1 MTGSAAT
8 LSHVSVMPGE
18 VIAALALL
26 PVTVPGADDDAQCAP
41 LLAQA
46 TQPVKAGRAG
56 KPESSQTSNQLAEH
70 PTR

>member
-1 MTGSAAT
+1 MTTPT
-8 LSHVSVMPGE
+8 LR
-18 VIAALALL
+18 LAVF
-26 PVTVPGADDDAQCAP
+26 PADTAP

-56 KPESSQTSNQLAEH
+56 KPESSRTSNQLAEH